1 MPVGPAYLAPDYTDN
16 IMSGTPP
23 SPDNF
28 AGNNHSLCNYSDT
41 APFHVE
47 FLGIGQA
54 GNYRVHVTGTV
65 KGNSA
70 VANQT
75 FDVASGGGGT
85 VTVHGGTD
93 TPWPIPERCPD

>member
-1 MPVGPAYLAPDYTDN
+1 MPVGPAYFAPDYTDN

-28 AGNNHSLCNYSDT
+28 AGNDHSLCNYSDT

-47 FLGIGQA
+47 FLGITQA

-75 FDVASGGGGT
+75 FDVTSGGGGT
-85 VTVHGGTD
+85 VTVNGCND
-93 TPWPIPERCPD
+93 PMCPIPESCP